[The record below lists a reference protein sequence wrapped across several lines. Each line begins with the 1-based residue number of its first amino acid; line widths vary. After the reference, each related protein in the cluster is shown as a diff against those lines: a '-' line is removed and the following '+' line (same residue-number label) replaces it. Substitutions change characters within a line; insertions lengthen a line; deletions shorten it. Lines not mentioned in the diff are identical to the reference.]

1 MFDLTCERNRF
12 PVVAKNHR
20 GEDVNFDLYYR
31 RPTTEEVVS
40 YNAKL
45 IQQKNGKI
53 VSNVIP
59 TRIDFG
65 LKILVGFQDG
75 IFQANGK
82 DISSDP
88 GSPDYFPDWK
98 QLLRNVLSTTVA
110 KFAFDVYEAT
120 KEAQFSLEDEAA
132 ETGGEGEL
140 PLASK

>member
-31 RPTTEEVVS
+31 RPTTEELVA

-45 IQQKNGKI
+45 IQHKNGKL
-53 VSNVIP
+53 VSNVVP
-59 TRIDFG
+59 TRIEYG

-82 DISSDP
+82 AISSDP
-88 GSPDYFPDWK
+88 ASLDFFPDWK

-120 KEAQFSLEDEAA
+120 KEAQATAEDT
-132 ETGGEGEL
+132 ETEVEGEL
-140 PLASK
+140 PLGSR